1 MAFQSSDGQKFTNRP
16 PMRQHEKSMM
26 AKKSMAGG
34 AGIAER
40 TDPLEQPAGESDGG
54 EHTPEEAAQT
64 VEEHGPA
71 SEVHMTHDHEAG
83 MHHVQTMHP
92 DGHEHH
98 SDHGSMEEAHEHAKH
113 LSQPAGEEQ
122 HEEPD
127 GDEPEYE

>member
-1 MAFQSSDGQKFTNRP
+1 MAR
-16 PMRQHEKSMM
+16 
-26 AKKSMAGG
+26 KSMAGG

-40 TDPLEQPAGESDGG
+40 TDPLQQPAGEEDGG

-83 MHHVQTMHP
+83 THHVQTMHP

-98 SDHGSMEEAHEHAKH
+98 SDHASMEEAHEHAKG
-113 LSQPAGEEQ
+113 LAGGGGEHQ
-122 HEEPD
+122 EPD
-127 GDEPEYE
+127 GDEGEQPEYE